1 MTHRACRAWCCI
13 AIVVAMKENTR
24 TTNDWAAR
32 QLRGTAPPPPDLDE
46 ERRAHRERRSRVLWS
61 VWYGSFNP
69 RRRRPPRRIDDSRY
83 HSLDWYA
90 AHLLAVSVGILVLSA
105 ADAFLTLTLLFNGAH
120 EMNPVM
126 APVIFRSA
134 AMFTAVKMGLTSLGV
149 VLMVFL
155 ARYRFMRLIRVDLV
169 MYGVLLIYIGLVVY
183 EMWMLKR

>member
-13 AIVVAMKENTR
+13 AIVVTMKEDTR

-32 QLRGTAPPPPDLDE
+32 QLRGTAPPPPDLGE
-46 ERRAHRERRSRVLWS
+46 ERRAHRERRSRVMWS

-69 RRRRPPRRIDDSRY
+69 RRRRPPRRLDDSRY

-90 AHLLAVSVGILVLSA
+90 AHLLAVSVGILVLCA